1 MKSITAL
8 FRGIGPMWRKEWLHL
23 LRDPMTLFFALGIP
37 ILQMMMFGFAI
48 DTNVSKVPTAVLDLS
63 HTEDSRR
70 IVEQFVAADAIAIR
84 ESVENDRQLYDAIV
98 AGRVKIG
105 LRVPSDYA
113 RKLQR
118 GETATVELLIDGSD
132 STITSYAVSTASG
145 IALRESLIR
154 VLGLAS
160 VAGNGRLPVE
170 ARTAVL
176 FNPATRSPN
185 FFVPGLIVVMMQMM
199 GIMLTALS
207 VVREREKGTL
217 EQLALTPAG
226 PLGVM
231 LGKMIP
237 YGILAFLELLMIL
250 AIMRVVFRVP
260 IHGSLGLLL
269 VLALPFLVT
278 VLGVGLLISTKARS
292 QAEAFQ
298 MGMGT
303 VLPSVFLSG
312 YIFQIE
318 NMPAVFQM
326 ISRFLPATYFIV
338 IVRGIILRGAR
349 FEHLWRETAILCVM
363 ALIAIGLAARMFV
376 KNRG

>member
-1 MKSITAL
+1 MRALLAL
-8 FRGIGPMWRKEWLHL
+8 FNGLGPMCRKEFVHL
-23 LRDPMTLFFALGIP
+23 RRDRMTVFFALAIP
-37 ILQMMMFGFAI
+37 ILQMMIFGFAI
-48 DTNVSKVPTAVLDLS
+48 DTNVRRVATAVLDLS
-63 HTEDSRR
+63 HSEESRR
-70 IVEQFVAADAIAIR
+70 IIDQFVAADAVSIR
-84 ESVENDRQLYDAIV
+84 FYAQNDRQLYGAIV
-98 AGRVKIG
+98 AGEVKIG
-105 LRVPSDYA
+105 LRVPADYA

-118 GETATVELLIDGSD
+118 GETAPVEVLIDGSD
-132 STITSYAVSTASG
+132 STVTSYAVSTSTG
-145 IALRESLIR
+145 ITLRESLLR
-154 VLGLAS
+154 ALGAT
-160 VAGNGRLPVE
+160 ATRLPIE

-217 EQLALTPAG
+217 EQLALTPVG

-237 YGILAFLELLMIL
+237 YGALAFTELLVILAV
-250 AIMRVVFRVP
+250 MRLVFRVP
-260 IHGSLGLLL
+260 VHGSLWLLL
-269 VLALPFLVT
+269 ALSVPFLLT
-278 VLGVGLLISTKARS
+278 VLGLGLMISARARS
-292 QAEAFQ
+292 QGEAFQ

-318 NMPAVFQM
+318 NMPFGFQVV
-326 ISRFLPATYFIV
+326 SRLLPASYFIQ
-338 IVRGIILRGAR
+338 IVRGIILRGAG
-349 FEHLWRETAILCVM
+349 FEHLWRPTLVLCLMGVVT
-363 ALIAIGLAARMFV
+363 LGLAARAFV